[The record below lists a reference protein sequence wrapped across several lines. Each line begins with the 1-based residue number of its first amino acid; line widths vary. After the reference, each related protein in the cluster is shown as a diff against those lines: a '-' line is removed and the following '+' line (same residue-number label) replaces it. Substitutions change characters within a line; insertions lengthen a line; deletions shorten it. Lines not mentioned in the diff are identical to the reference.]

1 MASSLPH
8 RPLVIATPAGAGY
21 HSSSFSILP
30 SFLIYKSDGALQRH
44 ASRQLLKPNPPID
57 RFRQRLL
64 RQSIATAIAR
74 LRRPPARRLH
84 VFNVIYSSPPTR
96 DDNNILGVQL
106 RTSSPKNI
114 IISFPSM
121 SLPPPP
127 TSSTPTTS
135 FIQQIFVLT
144 MLLSSAHVEPVFAG
158 ATSSTSPFQPNANVG
173 MLEPTHQRLPSF
185 LHCLPSIP
193 STVLH
198 HYTAI
203 TSNPS
208 FVIMNAMQILIRLQ
222 FRGVFNSP
230 DSMCG
235 GCTSHYYLF

>member
-1 MASSLPH
+1 MSLG
-8 RPLVIATPAGAGY
+8 ATIIESQANTFRTPSKMKVHQNYKNEGEPQLHGSY
-21 HSSSFSILP
+21 YGLIL
-30 SFLIYKSDGALQRH
+30 QH
-44 ASRQLLKPNPPID
+44 HHCH
-57 RFRQRLL
+57 RFRQRHL
-64 RQSIATAIAR
+64 RQSIDMQTIATATAR

-193 STVLH
+193 SMVLH

-208 FVIMNAMQILIRLQ
+208 FVIMNTMQILIRLQ
-222 FRGVFNSP
+222 FRGVSNSP